1 MIPNDFFP
9 KLGKLLTSITRGD
22 YSAGKKVE
30 EFLDPGKYPPEV
42 VEFTE
47 NLNLMTVKLE
57 AREEALMNT
66 ICELGKKNEAL
77 KESIQKRE
85 FLSGFFTGVLML
97 IIAYI
102 FVLSLLQSLPFL
114 DKVSV
119 RMVELSAV
127 LLGIFIIRSS
137 GMPLRDFGLNF
148 KDWKRS
154 LLDGFLFSV
163 LIIFIM
169 LALKLYLF
177 KNQVKGFELAFFT
190 YPVNSLPTYIY
201 MPISLLQEF
210 LARGIIQTA
219 FLIGI
224 VHRYK
229 NFMAVVMSAAI
240 FGAVHA
246 NYSFVLAISS
256 MLLSIGWGYIY
267 LKRPTIVGACF
278 SHYLIGLFAW
288 LLGFW
293 DYITGNTF

>member
-1 MIPNDFFP
+1 
-9 KLGKLLTSITRGD
+9 
-22 YSAGKKVE
+22 
-30 EFLDPGKYPPEV
+30 
-42 VEFTE
+42 
-47 NLNLMTVKLE
+47 
-57 AREEALMNT
+57 
-66 ICELGKKNEAL
+66 
-77 KESIQKRE
+77 
-85 FLSGFFTGVLML
+85 
-97 IIAYI
+97 
-102 FVLSLLQSLPFL
+102 
-114 DKVSV
+114 
-119 RMVELSAV
+119 MVELSAV

-177 KNQVKGFELAFFT
+177 KNQVKDFELAFFT